1 MAAMTTA
8 EQLRKVREH
17 VDEALAAGA
26 TMYAQSSCPERSA
39 GNFLPAMVLTGV
51 DHTMRV
57 MRAETFGPVL
67 GVMKVRDMD
76 EAVRLANDSDL
87 GLTAS
92 VWSRNTREADA
103 LARRI
108 QAGVVMINDHLM
120 SHGLAETPWGGFKL
134 SGLGRTHGRIG
145 FDEMTQVQC
154 IVHDRLGWTRRN
166 LWWPPYGPVVYDGL
180 RGLLDMLYGKTLGGR
195 LAGLRKFV
203 RLLPR
208 AVRR

>member
-1 MAAMTTA
+1 MTTA
-8 EQLRKVREH
+8 EQTRKVREH
-17 VDEALAAGA
+17 VDEALARGA
-26 TMYAQSSCPERSA
+26 AMYAQSACPEDSA
-39 GNFLPAMVLTGV
+39 GNFLPAMVLTDV

-57 MRAETFGPVL
+57 MREETFGPVL

-76 EAVRLANDSDL
+76 EAVQLANDSDL

-92 VWSRNTREADA
+92 VWSRNARDADA

-134 SGLGRTHGRIG
+134 SGIGRTHGRIG

-180 RGLLDMLYGKTLGGR
+180 RGLLDMLYGKTPGGR
-195 LAGLRKFV
+195 LAGLRKVV

-208 AVRR
+208 AIRK